1 MSNGNKL
8 LSSSASRYTTNS
20 SKANGVD
27 ESWDVTINAQKSL
40 FHFDFKELFQ
50 YKDLIK
56 LLIRRDFVSVY
67 KQTIFGP
74 LWFVFQPLMST
85 LIYMFVFGN
94 IAQLGTDG
102 IPQPLFYFSGTMLW
116 TFFATNL
123 QKSSDTFVNNA
134 GLFGKVYFP
143 RFALPIS
150 YMVNALF
157 TLGIQFACMM
167 VFYVYYLATGYH
179 FVPTAWILATPLYII
194 QLAMLG
200 MGFGLLTSALTTK
213 YHDLRNLVN
222 FGLSILM
229 YATPVVYPI
238 SNVPEK
244 WKLLFQINPIT
255 PVIEMFRFSFLGN
268 GNHDIHIWLYSLV
281 ASFIVFWIGLATFT
295 YNEKTFIDVI

>member
-1 MSNGNKL
+1 MSADN
-8 LSSSASRYTTNS
+8 
-20 SKANGVD
+20 D
-27 ESWDVTINAQKSL
+27 ENWDLVINADKNLIS
-40 FHFDFKELFQ
+40 FDIKEIIQ

-56 LLIRRDFVSVY
+56 LMIRRDFVSVY

-85 LIYMFVFGN
+85 VMYMFVFGN

-116 TFFATNL
+116 SFFATNL

-143 RFALPIS
+143 RFAMPIS

-157 TLGIQFACMM
+157 TLGIQFGFMLI
-167 VFYVYYLATGYH
+167 FYVYYLFTGYS
-179 FVPTAWILATPLYII
+179 FIPTFWILATPLYIV

-200 MGFGLLTSALTTK
+200 MGFGIMTSALTTK
-213 YHDLRNLVN
+213 YRDLRNLVS

-244 WKLLFQINPIT
+244 WKFLFQLNPVT
-255 PVIEMFRFSFLGN
+255 PVIEMFRYSFLGN
-268 GNHDIHIWLYSLV
+268 GNHDILMWLYSLA
-281 ASFIVFWIGLATFT
+281 ASIVIFWVGLVTFSH
-295 YNEKTFIDVI
+295 NEKTFIDVI

>member
-1 MSNGNKL
+1 MELEEEK
-8 LSSSASRYTTNS
+8 
-20 SKANGVD
+20 
-27 ESWDVTINAQKSL
+27 WDLVINADKNLISFDIKEI
-40 FHFDFKELFQ
+40 FH

-56 LLIRRDFVSVY
+56 LMIRRDFVSVY

-85 LIYMFVFGN
+85 YMYMFVFGN

-116 TFFATNL
+116 AFFATTL

-143 RFALPIS
+143 RFTMPIT

-157 TLGIQFACMM
+157 TFGIQFGFMLI
-167 VFYVYYLATGYH
+167 FYAYYLITGYH
-179 FVPTAWILATPLYII
+179 FIPTLWILATPLYIV

-200 MGFGLLTSALTTK
+200 MGFGIMTSALTTK
-213 YHDLRNLVN
+213 YRDLRNLVS
-222 FGLSILM
+222 FGLSIMM
-229 YATPVVYPI
+229 YATPVLYPI

-244 WKLLFQINPIT
+244 WKLLFQLNPVT
-255 PVIEMFRFSFLGN
+255 PIIEMFRYSFLGN
-268 GNHDIHIWLYSLV
+268 GNHNIIMWLYSLTACV
-281 ASFIVFWIGLATFT
+281 VMFWLGLVTFT
-295 YNEKTFIDVI
+295 HNEKTFIDVI

>member
-1 MSNGNKL
+1 MIGSNDDNWDIII
-8 LSSSASRYTTNS
+8 SADKNLIS
-20 SKANGVD
+20 
-27 ESWDVTINAQKSL
+27 
-40 FHFDFKELFQ
+40 FDLREIFK

-56 LLIRRDFVSVY
+56 LMIRRDFVSVY

-85 LIYMFVFGN
+85 LVYMFVFGN

-116 TFFATNL
+116 TFFSTTL

-143 RFALPIS
+143 RFTMPIT

-157 TLGIQFACMM
+157 TFGIQFGVMLI
-167 VFYVYYLATGYH
+167 FYCYYFITGYS
-179 FVPTAWILATPLYII
+179 FELTLWILATPLYII

-200 MGFGLLTSALTTK
+200 IGFGIMTSALTTK
-213 YHDLRNLVN
+213 YRDLRNLVG

-229 YATPVVYPI
+229 YATPVVYPV

-244 WKLLFQINPIT
+244 WKLLFQLNPVT
-255 PVIEMFRFSFLGN
+255 PIIEMFRYSFLGN
-268 GNHDIHIWLYSLV
+268 GNHNIIMWCYSLLV
-281 ASFIVFWIGLATFT
+281 SIVVFWIGLVTFT
-295 YNEKTFIDVI
+295 HNEKTFIDVI

>member
-1 MSNGNKL
+1 MTDIDDNK
-8 LSSSASRYTTNS
+8 
-20 SKANGVD
+20 
-27 ESWDVTINAQKSL
+27 WDLVINADKNLVS
-40 FHFDFKELFQ
+40 FDIKEILQ

-56 LLIRRDFVSVY
+56 LMIRRDFVSVY
-67 KQTIFGP
+67 KQTLFGP
-74 LWFVFQPLMST
+74 LWFIFQPLMST
-85 LIYMFVFGN
+85 LVYMFVFGN

-116 TFFATNL
+116 SFFATTL

-143 RFALPIS
+143 RFTMPIT

-157 TLGIQFACMM
+157 TLGIQFGFMLI
-167 VFYVYYLATGYH
+167 FYVYYFATGYH
-179 FVPTAWILATPLYII
+179 FVLTPWILATPLYIV

-200 MGFGLLTSALTTK
+200 IGFGIMTSALTTK
-213 YHDLRNLVN
+213 YRDLRNLVT

-244 WKLLFQINPIT
+244 WKLLFQLNPVT
-255 PVIEMFRFSFLGN
+255 PIIEMFRYSFLGN
-268 GNHDIHIWLYSLV
+268 GNHDLLMWLYSLV
-281 ASFIVFWIGLATFT
+281 ASIVLFWVGLVTFT
-295 YNEKTFIDVI
+295 HNEKTFIDVI

>member
-1 MSNGNKL
+1 MTDIDDNKWDL
-8 LSSSASRYTTNS
+8 VISADKNLVS
-20 SKANGVD
+20 
-27 ESWDVTINAQKSL
+27 
-40 FHFDFKELFQ
+40 FDIKEILQ

-56 LLIRRDFVSVY
+56 LMIRRDFVSVY
-67 KQTIFGP
+67 KQTLFGP
-74 LWFVFQPLMST
+74 LWFIFQPLMST
-85 LIYMFVFGN
+85 LVYMFVFGN

-116 TFFATNL
+116 SFFATTL

-143 RFALPIS
+143 RFTMPIT

-157 TLGIQFACMM
+157 TLGIQFGFMLI
-167 VFYVYYLATGYH
+167 FYVYYFATGYH
-179 FVPTAWILATPLYII
+179 FALTPWILATPLYIV

-200 MGFGLLTSALTTK
+200 IGFGIMTSALTTK
-213 YHDLRNLVN
+213 YRDLRNLVT

-244 WKLLFQINPIT
+244 WKILFQLNPVT
-255 PVIEMFRFSFLGN
+255 PIIEMFRYSFLGN
-268 GNHDIHIWLYSLV
+268 GNHDLLMWLYSLV
-281 ASFIVFWIGLATFT
+281 ASIVLFWVGLVTFT
-295 YNEKTFIDVI
+295 HNEKTFIDVI